1 MVSIPIEKDL
11 EEAKRVLSNESNAI
25 KQLAKSLGKNY
36 IDAIDK
42 LDNVKGRVI
51 FTGIGKSGH
60 VARKM
65 ASTFSSESKMLKLSN
80 DDANIKVKHVFL
92 KVPILFF

>member
-11 EEAKRVLSNESNAI
+11 EEAKRVLSNESNAK

-36 IDAIDK
+36 VDAIDK

-65 ASTFSSESKMLKLSN
+65 ASTFSSERWVSTSKIRMLSTSLSN
-80 DDANIKVKHVFL
+80 RSIR
-92 KVPILFF
+92 

>member
-1 MVSIPIEKDL
+1 MVSIPIERDL

-36 IDAIDK
+36 VDAIDK

-65 ASTFSSESKMLKLSN
+65 ASTFRKINFYKNKYLKKKFECFKWISFG
-80 DDANIKVKHVFL
+80 AF
-92 KVPILFF
+92 

>member
-1 MVSIPIEKDL
+1 MVSIPIERDL

-36 IDAIDK
+36 VDAIDK

-60 VARKM
+60 VARKWHQ
-65 ASTFSSESKMLKLSN
+65 L
-80 DDANIKVKHVFL
+80 FL
-92 KVPILFF
+92 RQEYRPILCTRRKQATATSV